1 MTDCLLYSTRDETVV
16 MKPTDALQIDSGVR
30 ILILRFLILQAIL
43 NTIHTF
49 QNKHSVTAEDE
60 NGREIQPAVV
70 LDPWGKTMKTYRR
83 VALPMQVGRIEM
95 EMMQGTPLHL
105 ATVTGNAV
113 AVEALLRFGS
123 DAEKTTG
130 AHAPYNDAY
139 FEKCTSDTYK
149 MLERGESKLK
159 TALHLVPEIQKGG
172 GRIAEILVKHGAANI
187 EVQDYKGWTPLIG
200 AAVLGNVE
208 VVGALIALGCDMD
221 TMPDINQTKKEPQF
235 AFWTALRHAVFN
247 TQRGVIVVLMREG
260 ADPNCVATDKEKLDV
275 YLEEEFDLHARAFL
289 ENKAPDQ
296 NDVATAFAAHFDK
309 DVDSSAWKKY
319 GKVDSTCEE
328 INRAS
333 EQNFEATKASW
344 LEARRNKR
352 VANLMATM
360 KRLRKKQTAMLPSQ
374 MLSDYEEDGP
384 MKRDIDEH
392 VMNMKEVGMSA
403 CLPYFLRDSNS
414 NADAIA
420 EALLT
425 STFDQSKRTRETLYS
440 TNLLTLS
447 DSFYLAVKCDEPEI
461 ADLVFKYAWTLKAR
475 VDAKRAQKKKTELL
489 EKFKC
494 WKLFL
499 MILKDRVFDRESS
512 FMVRACIRRN
522 NDMVTV
528 INALRTLVRSD
539 LAIAASSLTTVLNA
553 KLTKLRE
560 AESGVNGASNIHKVK
575 HEDTAFDYLKL
586 KDLVDQC
593 DKDEEAHEA
602 AEEAKHGKSVH
613 HRSQWPRALVDV
625 DGDMAYETMSYGRLQ
640 EGLDIIVS
648 CQGLV
653 EEFVFN
659 FEAPPGSINAFSP
672 LHQSCN
678 AEEEMIETV
687 QTLARAKVNVNA
699 KGKYGLTPLHIAC
712 LRGHVR
718 VVEELLAYNANSAV
732 PTLSR
737 HHGITMTG
745 SDILM
750 NTLNLHPE
758 AVERVTALQMAVH
771 PRHFFS
777 ATVGAD
783 QEETGAQRAQHGEV
797 GVDQLDFT
805 KVAERVVFNLG
816 LDDYIRHAHISAAEA
831 FNLAKHGAYERVKRL
846 KNMKSSSLR
855 NEEEMTSLETG
866 IEHACNQQYMWRR
879 WHNSARTLKEPKV
892 PDKEKIK
899 QLLGLGMYSFPR
911 DKLSADS
918 PTAEEEETEQTKLSK
933 YIHGS
938 SQVPVESAS
947 LPTEI
952 TAKSAKEV
960 ENELLDKFA
969 PCLEGLCLLSKHCV
983 CSKCCRCDWCIGK
996 WADKDYPKH
1005 PNHKLMS
1012 DKNLSANNFKWCKV
1026 WTFRATTDDPTAQQD
1041 ADDKMKSVDDYVNK
1055 YVERDGLRRQRNT
1068 NKTSTREEKREANIK
1083 AWRRATMFVMDGA
1096 IKAVLRRALTTPKCH
1111 LNIVKQLV
1119 EQGADKE
1126 HPNDAGQNALHM
1138 AYLNVKLDEDERAAS
1153 PNNPFKDKE
1162 EDKTVKIRELLKR
1175 QEANIAKCDAE
1186 EEETTCTC
1194 KGHQKIKELKQELV
1208 EVKEN
1213 EDNEGGALKF
1223 GLLSGPAAEVIRFLQ
1238 RDTGLN
1244 DLEEVMDKNS
1254 NPPFTKPQVK

>member
-1 MTDCLLYSTRDETVV
+1 MILVYSEFLYIVLT
-16 MKPTDALQIDSGVR
+16 LH
-30 ILILRFLILQAIL
+30 FLVLQAIL
-43 NTIHTF
+43 NTVHTF
-49 QNKHSVTAEDE
+49 NEKHGVTAEDE
-60 NGREIQPAVV
+60 NGREIRSAVA

-83 VALPMQVGRIEM
+83 VALPMQVGRIQM

-130 AHAPYNDAY
+130 AYAIYKDAY
-139 FEKCTSDTYK
+139 FEQTTSDTY
-149 MLERGESKLK
+149 MALSRGDSKLK

-208 VVGALIALGCDMD
+208 VVEALIELGCDMD
-221 TMPDINQTKKEPQF
+221 TMPDINQTKKGPQF
-235 AFWTALRHAVFN
+235 AFWTALRHAVHN
-247 TQRGVIVVLMREG
+247 KQRGVIVVLMQEG
-260 ADPNCVATDKEKLDV
+260 ADPNCVAIDKTKLE
-275 YLEEEFDLHARAFL
+275 LHLKSEFDLHARAFL
-289 ENKAPDQ
+289 ENNLPDQ
-296 NDVATAFAAHFDK
+296 NDGVATAFAAHFAK
-309 DVDSSAWKKY
+309 DVDSVACLKKKY
-319 GKVDSTCEE
+319 GEVGSTCED
-328 INRAS
+328 INRAHES
-333 EQNFEATKASW
+333 KFETAKASW
-344 LEARRNKR
+344 LEIRRNTR

-360 KRLRKKQTAMLPSQ
+360 KRLRKKQTTMLPSQ
-374 MLSDYEEDGP
+374 MLIDYKEDGP

-403 CLPYFLRDSNS
+403 CLPYFLRDRNS

-425 STFDQSKRTRETLYS
+425 STFDQAKRTRETLYS

-475 VDAKRAQKKKTELL
+475 VDAKRANHQTELL

-512 FMVRACIRRN
+512 FMVRACVRRN

-560 AESGVNGASNIHKVK
+560 VESGVRGASNIRKYK
-575 HEDTAFDYLKL
+575 HEDTAFDYFKL

-593 DKDEEAHEA
+593 DKDEEAHGA
-602 AEEAKHGKSVH
+602 VEETRHGKNVH
-613 HRSQWPRALVDV
+613 HCSHWPRALVDV

-648 CQGLV
+648 CQALV

-718 VVEELLAYNANSAV
+718 VVEELLAYNANAAV

-737 HHGITMTG
+737 HHGITMTS

-750 NTLNLHPE
+750 NTLKLHPK
-758 AVERVTALQMAVH
+758 AVERVTALHMAVH

-777 ATVGAD
+777 ATVGAVQD
-783 QEETGAQRAQHGEV
+783 ETGAQQAQHGEV
-797 GVDQLDFT
+797 GVNQIDFT
-805 KVAERVVFNLG
+805 KVASRVVFNLG
-816 LDDYIRHAHISAAEA
+816 LDDYIRHAQISAAEA

-855 NEEEMTSLETG
+855 NEEEMTSLEIG

-892 PDKEKIK
+892 PDKMKIK
-899 QLLGLGMYSFPR
+899 QLLGLGMYAFPR
-911 DKLSADS
+911 DKLG
-918 PTAEEEETEQTKLSK
+918 TTNLEEEKRSEDMDKLSK
-933 YIHGS
+933 YINGH
-938 SQVPVESAS
+938 SQDYDPVGNKS
-947 LPTEI
+947 TEV
-952 TAKSAKEV
+952 V
-960 ENELLDKFA
+960 ENELLDKYA
-969 PCLEGLCLLSKHCV
+969 PCLEGLCLLPKHCV
-983 CSKCCRCDWCIGK
+983 CSECCRCDWCIGK
-996 WADKDYPKH
+996 WAKKEKPKH
-1005 PNHKLMS
+1005 PNHELES
-1012 DKNLSANNFKWCKV
+1012 DNNLSADKRCKV
-1026 WTFRATTDDPTAQQD
+1026 WTFRATTDDPTAQQE
-1041 ADDKMKSVDDYVNK
+1041 ADDKMKAVDEYVQQ
-1055 YVERDGLRRQRNT
+1055 YVQQYVRRNT
-1068 NKTSTREEKREANIK
+1068 NETSTSEEKREADGK
-1083 AWRRATMFVMDGA
+1083 AWRRATMFVMHGA
-1096 IKAVLRRALTTPKCH
+1096 IKAVLRRSLTTPKCH

-1162 EDKTVKIRELLKR
+1162 EDKTVKIRELLNR
-1175 QEANIAKCDAE
+1175 QEANIRGNCDKDCDAE
-1186 EEETTCTC
+1186 EEGITRMC
-1194 KGHQKIKELKQELV
+1194 KGHQKIKELKQVLV
-1208 EVKEN
+1208 EVKED
-1213 EDNEGGALKF
+1213 EDTEGGDLKF

-1238 RDTGLN
+1238 RENGLV
-1244 DLEEVMDKNS
+1244 DLEEVMDKNL